1 DKESEGLTNFIGNTF
16 AEQLDEDLEFLNEL
30 YDEFD
35 QEAYL
40 IGQLAPVFFGSAINN
55 FGVQELLDYFLKIAP
70 SPVARPTQ
78 ARMVEPLEK
87 KFTGFVFKIHAN
99 LDPKHRDR
107 IAFLRICSGVFERNT
122 FYMHTRINKKLRF
135 SNPTSFMA
143 SKKSIVDMAFPGD
156 VVGLYD
162 AGNFKIGDT
171 LTEGEELFFKG
182 IPSFSPEIFKE
193 VVNRDPMK
201 SKQLDKGIRQLS
213 DEGVAQL
220 FIHPVGQ
227 RKVLGTVG
235 PLQFEV
241 IQHRLLGEYGAK
253 MDFQPLNYYKACWI
267 RSDKPEAMA
276 EFKKRKHQHVVK
288 DKDDNDVFLADSAW
302 ILKVCREDFPDI
314 RFYTTSEFKVDLMA
328 G

>member
-1 DKESEGLTNFIGNTF
+1 MSFEYDNRLINILDTPGHKDFAEDTYRTLTAVDSVILVIDCVKGVEEQTEKLMEVCRMRDTPVQVFINKMDRDGRDPYDLIEEVEEKLGIQVFPVTWPVGIGKEFKGVWHLQDHQMTAFTAGSAGEEMTVFKDKESEGLTNFIGNTF

-30 YDEFD
+30 YDDFD

-40 IGQLAPVFFGSAINN
+40 NGQLAPVFFGSAINN

-171 LTEGEELFFKG
+171 LTEGEG
-182 IPSFSPEIFKE
+182 
-193 VVNRDPMK
+193 VVFQRN
-201 SKQLDKGIRQLS
+201 SKFLS
-213 DEGVAQL
+213 
-220 FIHPVGQ
+220 
-227 RKVLGTVG
+227 
-235 PLQFEV
+235 
-241 IQHRLLGEYGAK
+241 
-253 MDFQPLNYYKACWI
+253 
-267 RSDKPEAMA
+267 
-276 EFKKRKHQHVVK
+276 
-288 DKDDNDVFLADSAW
+288 
-302 ILKVCREDFPDI
+302 
-314 RFYTTSEFKVDLMA
+314 
-328 G
+328 

>member
-1 DKESEGLTNFIGNTF
+1 MTAFTAGSAGEEMTVFKDKESEGLTNFIGNTF

-30 YDEFD
+30 YDDFD

-40 IGQLAPVFFGSAINN
+40 NGQLAPVFFGSAINN
-55 FGVQELLDYFLKIAP
+55 FGVQELLDYFLKSAP

-78 ARMVEPLEK
+78 ARMVEPLERSLPASYLRSMLILIQS
-87 KFTGFVFKIHAN
+87 TEIE
-99 LDPKHRDR
+99 LR
-107 IAFLRICSGVFERNT
+107 FLRICSGVFERNT
-122 FYMHTRINKKLRF
+122 FYMHTRINKLRF

-227 RKVLGTVG
+227 RK
-235 PLQFEV
+235 
-241 IQHRLLGEYGAK
+241 
-253 MDFQPLNYYKACWI
+253 
-267 RSDKPEAMA
+267 RSWELWGLS
-276 EFKKRKHQHVVK
+276 
-288 DKDDNDVFLADSAW
+288 N
-302 ILKVCREDFPDI
+302 LK
-314 RFYTTSEFKVDLMA
+314 
-328 G
+328 